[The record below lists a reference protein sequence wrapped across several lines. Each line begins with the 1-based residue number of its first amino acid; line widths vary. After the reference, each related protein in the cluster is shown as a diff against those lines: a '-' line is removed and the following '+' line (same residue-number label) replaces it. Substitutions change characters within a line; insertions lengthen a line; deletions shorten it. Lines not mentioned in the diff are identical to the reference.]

1 MIQGQIF
8 NFESNK
14 LDASKYR
21 SQLQNLGKGSASSQV
36 EPFLIKNRFNFQKLN
51 FSLIKRGNIVDA
63 QLTDSNLRNLSYF
76 LYFENKNLNYVKQVR
91 EAFKSKTQ
99 DFFKVLNKD
108 LEILESNIKEIN
120 TKLNSKY
127 NKVSCFN
134 IFQEKDF
141 EEQYDLFDYKTK
153 LRFRKAQQ
161 CDFKRG
167 YIESKEI
174 NVSTVDI
181 TSIEVVKERSFFS
194 DSLTAIEVDED
205 TSSIYRK
212 GKFWKYVIGA
222 KQSLDDLQELPHK
235 HGRVE
240 LIVNFD
246 GYEDLNNLFIEFGSS
261 LPVELK
267 GNQIKYFDKQA
278 EDYLDL
284 SGASIQKNSNRV
296 EVVFNT
302 IRTNKL
308 KIELIQKK
316 YHDTGFVYN
325 KDLPQVKRDL
335 LFSRSYLNIN
345 EENPSLELK
354 RVYDLSILHLECR
367 RKINSGVGFYREA
380 NPVVLNKPLSLQ
392 VKPNIFFNSSN
403 CFIEKYAHVVLYGEE
418 GFAANK
424 IINQN
429 YTTTKRANIRI
440 PLPNSPYKEEELL
453 ILKDKQACLNFFPA
467 VNKKVQDSIKVYKA
481 NINDPSSKE
490 ECMLGS
496 EYEVS
501 FDKGNNYVS
510 DGDYVPALETSINI
524 ESKINHFYVKIKAP
538 ENKYFYIAEYVLNE
552 TILCNYKDKML
563 IKRGELVF
571 NEEFQSSVGF
581 VRPSFVI
588 RNKSNDSQSSKI
600 QSYDVLVEEVEV
612 NEKSYIEYETFLE
625 LERRSSSNVL

>member
-21 SQLQNLGKGSASSQV
+21 SQLQNLGKGSASNQV

-51 FSLIKRGNIVDA
+51 FSFIKRRNIVDA

-76 LYFENKNLNYVKQVR
+76 LYFENKNLNYVKQVQ
-91 EAFKSKTQ
+91 EVFKSKTQ

-127 NKVSCFN
+127 NKVSCFS

-141 EEQYDLFDYKTK
+141 EEQYDLFDSKTK
-153 LRFRKAQQ
+153 LRFKKTQQ

-174 NVSTVDI
+174 NVSIVDI
-181 TSIEVVKERSFFS
+181 TSIEVVKEKSFFS

-235 HGRVE
+235 HGKVE

-267 GNQIKYFDKQA
+267 EGQIKYFDKQTGN
-278 EDYLDL
+278 YLDL
-284 SGASIQKNSNRV
+284 GEASIQKNSNRV

-316 YHDTGFVYN
+316 YHDTSFVYN
-325 KDLPQVKRDL
+325 RDLPQVKKDL
-335 LFSRSYLNIN
+335 LFSRSYLNVN
-345 EENPSLELK
+345 EENPNLELK

-392 VKPNIFFNSSN
+392 VKPNIFFNSKN

-429 YTTTKRANIRI
+429 YTTTKRANIKI
-440 PLPNSPYKEEELL
+440 PLPNSSYKEEELL
-453 ILKDKQACLNFFPA
+453 VLKDKEACLNFFPA
-467 VNKKVQDSIKVYKA
+467 VNKKVQDSIKVYKV
-481 NINDPSSKE
+481 NINDPTSKE

-510 DGDYVPALETSINI
+510 DANYVPALETNINI
-524 ESKINHFYVKIKAP
+524 ESKINYFYIKIKAP

-552 TILCNYKDKML
+552 SILCNYKDKML

-581 VRPSFVI
+581 IRPSFVI